1 MGRELRLINPLWL
14 IKIIVI
20 NQILSYRRRR
30 ADLIKPLT
38 GRDDDYF
45 EAGPGSSFLRQTR
58 RSAGSVFTSLRC
70 NYLSVWWYLGE
81 PRN

>member
-1 MGRELRLINPLWL
+1 MHLKAPVHLV
-14 IKIIVI
+14 KIIVI

-45 EAGPGSSFLRQTR
+45 EVGPGSSFLRQTG
-58 RSAGSVFTSLRC
+58 RSAGSIHASLWSIISLVVF
-70 NYLSVWWYLGE
+70 
-81 PRN
+81 